1 MSASSMRDSSPA
13 SASVLEVKC
22 NVESS
27 QVSKSR
33 MWLIL
38 DLNNLTHPD
47 SLDQQYQSVPGQLDM
62 SRGQL
67 RYMFCGCKYFTRV
80 SISWTVFWVK
90 NLRYLISITSEELKS
105 LSFFINS
112 YYLKEMRL
120 TYWHLH
126 LACPPGQHHD

>member
-47 SLDQQYQSVPGQLDM
+47 SLDQQYQSAPGQLDM
-62 SRGQL
+62 SSGLSTNRILDAIFLPGCQSHGQL
-67 RYMFCGCKYFTRV
+67 F
-80 SISWTVFWVK
+80 
-90 NLRYLISITSEELKS
+90 E
-105 LSFFINS
+105 
-112 YYLKEMRL
+112 
-120 TYWHLH
+120 
-126 LACPPGQHHD
+126 